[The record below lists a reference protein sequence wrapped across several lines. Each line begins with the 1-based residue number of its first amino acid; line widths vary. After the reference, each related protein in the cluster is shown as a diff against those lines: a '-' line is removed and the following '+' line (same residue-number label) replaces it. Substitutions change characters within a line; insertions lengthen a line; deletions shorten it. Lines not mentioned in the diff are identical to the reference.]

1 MYEGVFNMD
10 VDGSVSGRLLSRR
23 ERLKQEREQR
33 ILDAAAVVFAQNGYH
48 RTTIRDIAQRADVAD
63 GTIYNYFDSKFD
75 LLMAIMAQ
83 LADLEKMPEDL
94 IAARDRDMR
103 DFVAAAFAERMDR
116 IEQGEEMLKA
126 ILPQVFVHADL
137 RERFYREYVLRIAT
151 LLEPFI
157 EGQISTGHVRAL
169 DVSLVTRLVQG
180 MFVGLLILRILG
192 DEPLRTKWD
201 EVPELLATLILDGL
215 RSEEGA

>member
-1 MYEGVFNMD
+1 
-10 VDGSVSGRLLSRR
+10 
-23 ERLKQEREQR
+23 
-33 ILDAAAVVFAQNGYH
+33 
-48 RTTIRDIAQRADVAD
+48 
-63 GTIYNYFDSKFD
+63 
-75 LLMAIMAQ
+75 
-83 LADLEKMPEDL
+83 
-94 IAARDRDMR
+94 
-103 DFVAAAFAERMDR
+103 
-116 IEQGEEMLKA
+116 MLKA

-151 LLEPFI
+151 LLEPYI

-215 RSEEGA
+215 RSEDGA

>member
-1 MYEGVFNMD
+1 MD
-10 VDGSVSGRLLSRR
+10 ANGSVNGLPLSRR
-23 ERLKQEREQR
+23 ERLRQEREQQ

-48 RTTIRDIAQRADVAD
+48 RTTIRDIARRADVAD

-75 LLMAIMAQ
+75 LLLAIMAQ

-94 IAARDRDMR
+94 IAARDRDIR
-103 DFVAAAFAERMDR
+103 GFIVAAFAERMER

-126 ILPQVFVHADL
+126 ILPQVFVNADL
-137 RERFYREYVLRIAT
+137 RERFYQEYVLRIAT
-151 LLEPFI
+151 LLEPYI
-157 EGQISTGHVRAL
+157 EGQIGTGRVRPL

-192 DEPLRTKWD
+192 DEPLQTKWG

-215 RSEEGA
+215 CPEKGV

>member
-10 VDGSVSGRLLSRR
+10 VDGSVSGRPLSRR

-33 ILDAAAVVFAQNGYH
+33 ILDAAAVVFAQSGYH

>member
-1 MYEGVFNMD
+1 MD
-10 VDGSVSGRLLSRR
+10 VDDSVSGRPLSRR

-33 ILDAAAVVFAQNGYH
+33 ILDAAAVVFAHNGYH

-75 LLMAIMAQ
+75 LLLAIMAQ

-151 LLEPFI
+151 LLEPYI

-192 DEPLRTKWD
+192 DEPLRAKWD

>member
-1 MYEGVFNMD
+1 MD
-10 VDGSVSGRLLSRR
+10 VDASVSGRLLSRR

-33 ILDAAAVVFAQNGYH
+33 ILDAAAVVFARNGYH

-75 LLMAIMAQ
+75 LLLAIMAQ

-137 RERFYREYVLRIAT
+137 RERFYQEYVLRIAT
-151 LLEPFI
+151 LLEPYI

-215 RSEEGA
+215 RSEDGA

>member
-1 MYEGVFNMD
+1 MD
-10 VDGSVSGRLLSRR
+10 VDDSVSGRPLSRR

-33 ILDAAAVVFAQNGYH
+33 ILDAAAVVFAHNGYH

-75 LLMAIMAQ
+75 LLLAIMAQ

-137 RERFYREYVLRIAT
+137 RERFYQEYVLRIAT
-151 LLEPFI
+151 LLEPYI

>member
-1 MYEGVFNMD
+1 MD
-10 VDGSVSGRLLSRR
+10 VDASVSGRLLSRR

-33 ILDAAAVVFAQNGYH
+33 ILDAAAVVFARNGYH

-75 LLMAIMAQ
+75 LLLAIMAQ

-151 LLEPFI
+151 LLEPYI

-215 RSEEGA
+215 RSEDGA